1 MSQNNDTQWNLWE
14 VFVQM
19 KSGKPHEHAGS
30 VHAPD
35 KEMAI
40 QNAKDTFARRD
51 KLISLWVVKSED
63 IVATTPE
70 DNDAMFDPVNDKVY
84 RHPLFY
90 KIPKG
95 VNTDVH

>member
-1 MSQNNDTQWNLWE
+1 MHNNDTQWPLWE
-14 VFVQM
+14 VFVQL
-19 KSGKPHEHAGS
+19 KTGKQHEHVGS

-51 KLISLWVVKSED
+51 KLVSIWVVRAED
-63 IVATTPE
+63 IIATSPD
-70 DNDAMFDPVNDKVY
+70 DNEAMFDPADDKVY